1 MKLFD
6 GYLNQACIEVTKW
19 DKWIIE
25 PEAIDGFG
33 LVVRDYDGDKTYSF
47 TLFIANKGKWID
59 WNGDLLVTYT
69 FDYNTTYTLIQL

>member
-1 MKLFD
+1 MSLFNA
-6 GYLNQACIEVTKW
+6 YSNQACVEVTNW

-33 LVVRDYDGDKTYSF
+33 LIVRDYDGDKTYTF
-47 TLFIANKGKWID
+47 TLFIANKGRWID